1 MRLGEGRRAG
11 ELPMIDL
18 ILASLFF
25 PLSHFLI
32 SSTPLRAMLANLL
45 GERRYS
51 LSYSLLAFAALV
63 WLIFAYRHAPA
74 RPLWDAPPW
83 LGLAL
88 SPVIVVSSILA
99 VAGLTTPNPVIV
111 RSEALFDQPDT
122 VRGILRITRNA
133 FFWGAGIFSIA
144 LMITLGDVAGLLTF
158 GSIGFVGI
166 AGASILDAK
175 KARQHG
181 RAWDAF
187 AKATSNIPFL
197 AIIQGR
203 QRLIL
208 REIGLW
214 RMAVG
219 VCVSIGALILHGVEL

>member
-1 MRLGEGRRAG
+1 MRLAEGYRPR
-11 ELPMIDL
+11 EFPMIDL
-18 ILASLFF
+18 VLASLFF
-25 PLSHFLI
+25 PLSHLLI
-32 SSTPLRAMLANLL
+32 SSTSLRATLVNLY

-111 RSEALFDQPDT
+111 PSEALFDRPDI
-122 VRGILRITRNA
+122 VRGVLRITRNA

-144 LMITLGDVAGLLTF
+144 HVIILGDVAALLTF
-158 GSIGFVGI
+158 GSISFLGI

-175 KARQHG
+175 KAHKHG
-181 RAWDAF
+181 KAWNPF
-187 AKATSNIPFL
+187 ATVTSNIPFL

-203 QRLIL
+203 QRLVL

-214 RMAVG
+214 RIALG
-219 VCVSIGALILHGVEL
+219 VCVSLGAFVLHCI